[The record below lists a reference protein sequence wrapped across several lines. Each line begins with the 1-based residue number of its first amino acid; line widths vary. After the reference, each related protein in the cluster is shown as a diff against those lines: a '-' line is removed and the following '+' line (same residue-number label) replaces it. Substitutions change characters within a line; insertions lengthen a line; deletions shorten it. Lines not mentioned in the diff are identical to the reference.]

1 MTIFDRLKDWWLGTP
16 KAQPLPAPNTQDEI
30 IVIQP
35 APEPVAVVET
45 QIPVAEPVVVAV
57 AEPEVVA
64 VAEPVVAP
72 VAVVAEPVVVAV
84 AEPAVAPVAVAAE
97 PVAVAEPVVAPVAGV
112 AEPVVAV
119 AAEPV
124 VEVAKPAKVKKTRK
138 PKAEVVA
145 TAKKVS
151 KKKHKS

>member
-16 KAQPLPAPNTQDEI
+16 KTQSLPAPNTQDGI

-57 AEPEVVA
+57 AEP
-64 VAEPVVAP
+64 VVAP
-72 VAVVAEPVVVAV
+72 VAVV
-84 AEPAVAPVAVAAE
+84 
-97 PVAVAEPVVAPVAGV
+97 
-112 AEPVVAV
+112 
-119 AAEPV
+119 AEPV
-124 VEVAKPAKVKKTRK
+124 VEVAKPAKVKKTPK

-145 TAKKVS
+145 TTKKVS

>member
-16 KAQPLPAPNTQDEI
+16 KTQPLPAPNTQDEI

-57 AEPEVVA
+57 AEPVVVA
-64 VAEPVVAP
+64 VAEPV
-72 VAVVAEPVVVAV
+72 
-84 AEPAVAPVAVAAE
+84 VAPVAVAAE
-97 PVAVAEPVVAPVAGV
+97 PVAVAEPVVAPVAV
-112 AEPVVAV
+112 T
-119 AAEPV
+119 AEPV
-124 VEVAKPAKVKKTRK
+124 VEVAKPAKVKKAPK

-151 KKKHKS
+151 KKKTKS

>member
-16 KAQPLPAPNTQDEI
+16 KTQSLPAPNTQDGI

-45 QIPVAEPVVVAV
+45 QIPVAEPVVAVV
-57 AEPEVVA
+57 AEPVVVA

-72 VAVVAEPVVVAV
+72 VAVVAEPVV
-84 AEPAVAPVAVAAE
+84 
-97 PVAVAEPVVAPVAGV
+97 
-112 AEPVVAV
+112 
-119 AAEPV
+119 
-124 VEVAKPAKVKKTRK
+124 EVAKPAKVKKTPK

-145 TAKKVS
+145 TTKKVS

>member
-16 KAQPLPAPNTQDEI
+16 KTQSLPALNTQDEI

-45 QIPVAEPVVVAV
+45 QVPVAEPVVVAV
-57 AEPEVVA
+57 
-64 VAEPVVAP
+64 
-72 VAVVAEPVVVAV
+72 
-84 AEPAVAPVAVAAE
+84 
-97 PVAVAEPVVAPVAGV
+97 
-112 AEPVVAV
+112 
-119 AAEPV
+119 AEPV
-124 VEVAKPAKVKKTRK
+124 VEVAKPAKVKKAPK

-151 KKKHKS
+151 KKKTKS

>member
-16 KAQPLPAPNTQDEI
+16 KTQSLPAPNTQDGI

-45 QIPVAEPVVVAV
+45 QIPVAEPVV
-57 AEPEVVA
+57 
-64 VAEPVVAP
+64 
-72 VAVVAEPVVVAV
+72 AVV
-84 AEPAVAPVAVAAE
+84 
-97 PVAVAEPVVAPVAGV
+97 
-112 AEPVVAV
+112 
-119 AAEPV
+119 AEPV
-124 VEVAKPAKVKKTRK
+124 VEVAKPAKVKKTPK

-145 TAKKVS
+145 TTKKVS

>member
-45 QIPVAEPVVVAV
+45 QIPVAEPVV
-57 AEPEVVA
+57 
-64 VAEPVVAP
+64 
-72 VAVVAEPVVVAV
+72 AVVAEPVVVAV
-84 AEPAVAPVAVAAE
+84 ADPVVVAVAEPVVAPVAVAAE
-97 PVAVAEPVVAPVAGV
+97 PVAVAEPVVAPVAVV

-119 AAEPV
+119 VAEPV
-124 VEVAKPAKVKKTRK
+124 VEVAKPAKVKKAPK

-151 KKKHKS
+151 KKKTKS